1 MKYEVL
7 FELEYYNGSNGSVVK
22 TFETFGSN
30 KKVLRVY
37 LKKYIEEF
45 YNAPEKLYDVRIEYI
60 KRLESLRPY
69 SVWNREEFDKF
80 KNKLYYKQ
88 Q

>member
-30 KKVLRVY
+30 KKVLRAH

-60 KRLESLRPY
+60 KRVESVRPY